1 MSSNES
7 AAPEPNAPES
17 EMLESETGEPKTPQ
31 SIKLGSAATSAP
43 ASPGKLFGTKRL
55 SPVPVNPETLRPDAT
70 KLAAHQEALRQAM
83 LNVFT
88 AQKARRS
95 LERQVEH
102 ISPNRNLAEGIKILF
117 DDKGRPPDNVPLE
130 DIVEERRR
138 LEYHVMWFEGI
149 LAELKNRLVRV
160 REVEDYAFEMLA
172 QSTPEE

>member
-1 MSSNES
+1 MNSNES
-7 AAPEPNAPES
+7 IPPDSNAPEADTP
-17 EMLESETGEPKTPQ
+17 EAKAPQ
-31 SIKLGSAATSAP
+31 SIKLGSTAASAP
-43 ASPGKLFGTKRL
+43 VSPSKLFGEKRL
-55 SPVPVNPETLRPDAT
+55 SPVPVNPETLRPDST

-149 LAELKNRLVRV
+149 LAELRNRLVRV
-160 REVEDYAFEMLA
+160 REVEDYAFEMLS
-172 QSTPEE
+172 QSAAEE

>member
-1 MSSNES
+1 MSNDEPTT
-7 AAPEPNAPES
+7 PEDAKPPEA
-17 EMLESETGEPKTPQ
+17 T
-31 SIKLGSAATSAP
+31 KLGATTARAP
-43 ASPGKLFGTKRL
+43 VSPGKIFGTKRL
-55 SPVPVNPETLRPDAT
+55 SPVPVNPETQRPDAT

-160 REVEDYAFEMLA
+160 REVEDYAFEMLS
-172 QSTPEE
+172 QSSSVEE

>member
-1 MSSNES
+1 MSENES
-7 AAPEPNAPES
+7 NPPD
-17 EMLESETGEPKTPQ
+17 SETPDAEKRTRPTPPPKP
-31 SIKLGSAATSAP
+31 
-43 ASPGKLFGTKRL
+43 FGDKRL

-160 REVEDYAFEMLA
+160 REVEDYAFEMLS
-172 QSTPEE
+172 QSTVEE

>member
-1 MSSNES
+1 MSNDEPS
-7 AAPEPNAPES
+7 APEDAKPPES
-17 EMLESETGEPKTPQ
+17 T
-31 SIKLGSAATSAP
+31 KLASTAASAP
-43 ASPGKLFGTKRL
+43 ASPGKIFGTKRL
-55 SPVPVNPETLRPDAT
+55 SPVPVNPETQRPDAT

-149 LAELKNRLVRV
+149 LAELKNRLVLV
-160 REVEDYAFEMLA
+160 REVEDYAFEKLS
-172 QSTPEE
+172 QSSSVEE

>member
-1 MSSNES
+1 MSDE
-7 AAPEPNAPES
+7 
-17 EMLESETGEPKTPQ
+17 KT
-31 SIKLGSAATSAP
+31 
-43 ASPGKLFGTKRL
+43 ASQLFGSKRL
-55 SPVPVNPETLRPDAT
+55 SPVPVNPETDRPDPS
-70 KLAAHQEALRQAM
+70 KLAPHQEALRQAM

-95 LERQVEH
+95 LERQVQH

-138 LEYHVMWFEGI
+138 LEYHVKWFEGI

-160 REVEDYAFEMLA
+160 KEVEDYAFEMLSRA
-172 QSTPEE
+172 SADV